1 MPKPPAAST
10 PLCPA
15 PPAAMSP
22 SDPLEQLNHAF
33 RDAYA
38 ARREAVLAA
47 LGPALAAIDDS
58 LILRLHGQRRV
69 GPARTRR
76 YHELKTLCHV
86 PLAIQAVVGDD
97 GGPLDE
103 PASTRLTELRRH
115 LDAVDD
121 TLATRGFTDDQL
133 ARQRRMLAGSRDLL
147 DHVLAAGTTSTPDL
161 VAFLHAQTADIH
173 ANIDDAARDQ
183 LGTMH
188 ATFSAWQQDMSAED
202 WPRLLVVVASSHM
215 ARTGNVASQYFA
227 VALGQTWEGR
237 FQRDDVHAG
246 KRVLT
251 SEGAT
256 DEHSAF
262 ALLAMHAFDARA
274 ANHFFADEARLGRDV
289 LANAAERLLAVMFA
303 TRPDPPPDA

>member
-1 MPKPPAAST
+1 
-10 PLCPA
+10 
-15 PPAAMSP
+15 MSP

-47 LGPALAAIDDS
+47 LGPAVAAIDDS

-86 PLAIQAVVGDD
+86 PLAIQAVVDDD

-103 PASTRLTELRRH
+103 PACERLSELCRH
-115 LDAVDD
+115 LDAVDA
-121 TLATRGFTDDQL
+121 TLATRGFTETQL

-147 DHVLAAGTTSTPDL
+147 GHALAARATAASDL

-173 ANIDDAARDQ
+173 ANLEDAARDQ
-183 LGTMH
+183 LATTH
-188 ATFSAWQQDMSAED
+188 ATFEAWKQHMSAED
-202 WPRLLVVVASSHM
+202 WSRLLVVVASSHM

-227 VALGQTWEGR
+227 VALGQAWAGR

-251 SEGAT
+251 SELAT
-256 DEHSAF
+256 DEHTAF

-274 ANHFFADEARLGRDV
+274 ANRFFADEARLGRDV
-289 LANAAERLLAVMFA
+289 LANAAERLLAAMFD
-303 TRPDPPPDA
+303 TQPDTPPEA

>member
-1 MPKPPAAST
+1 
-10 PLCPA
+10 
-15 PPAAMSP
+15 MSP

-38 ARREAVLAA
+38 ARREVVLAA
-47 LGPALAAIDDS
+47 LSPAVAAIDDS

-86 PLAIQAVVGDD
+86 PLAIQAIVGDD

-103 PASTRLTELRRH
+103 PTITRLTGLRRH
-115 LDAVDD
+115 LDAVDA
-121 TLATRGFTDDQL
+121 TLPTRDFTDAQL

-147 DHVLAAGTTSTPDL
+147 NQALAAGELSAPDL
-161 VAFLHAQTADIH
+161 IAFLHAQTADIH
-173 ANIDDAARDQ
+173 ANLEDAARDQ

-188 ATFSAWQQDMSAED
+188 ATFQAWKQHMSAED
-202 WPRLLVVVASSHM
+202 WDRLLVVVASSHM
-215 ARTGNVASQYFA
+215 SRTGNVASQYFA
-227 VALGQTWEGR
+227 VALGQAWEGR
-237 FQRDDVHAG
+237 FQRDDLHAG

-251 SEGAT
+251 SELAT
-256 DEHSAF
+256 DEHTAF

-289 LANAAERLLAVMFA
+289 LANAAERLLAAMFDMQPD
-303 TRPDPPPDA
+303 TRPKPLAT